1 MQSVVAEAKVG
12 EEVEVVAVATTVEAV
27 VEAKTARII
36 SSSLGEQ
43 VEAKTPNIKGPSTL
57 ICQLETGRAAPC
69 ISAGAGPPFSVPN
82 PVPAHGRMFL
92 NKSETV
98 TSPAIWIL
106 NY

>member
-43 VEAKTPNIKGPSTL
+43 VEARTPGIRAPSTPTFR
-57 ICQLETGRAAPC
+57 LE
-69 ISAGAGPPFSVPN
+69 
-82 PVPAHGRMFL
+82 M
-92 NKSETV
+92 
-98 TSPAIWIL
+98 
-106 NY
+106 

>member
-1 MQSVVAEAKVG
+1 MLSVEAV
-12 EEVEVVAVATTVEAV
+12 EAEVVEAVEVATTGETVEEV
-27 VEAKTARII
+27 RTVEVKTT
-36 SSSLGEQ
+36 SSLGEQ